1 METINFFTEI
11 KPVSTIFHVLSA
23 VVGMGAALM
32 GDFLFNFY
40 SKDKILNQTEIQTLN
55 VLSKIVWYGLL
66 LLLISGLMLFFSNPD
81 RYLSSDKFLAKM
93 TILVVLVLNGFFL
106 SKEIWPRLTK
116 KGFLTDRKERK
127 TRKIAFACGT
137 ISVISWISV
146 LAFGVLNSVNFSY
159 VGILAIYALILVF
172 GIIVSQYIEKKKLD

>member
-1 METINFFTEI
+1 
-11 KPVSTIFHVLSA
+11 
-23 VVGMGAALM
+23 
-32 GDFLFNFY
+32 
-40 SKDKILNQTEIQTLN
+40 
-55 VLSKIVWYGLL
+55 
-66 LLLISGLMLFFSNPD
+66 
-81 RYLSSDKFLAKM
+81 M